1 MTQRRAVL
9 ILGAAGLALAGAIAV
24 VVLLVLR
31 EDVSRAPAVPPGPPV
46 VARASFSPPIHFFGD
61 VVLGRVEIEADRSR
75 VDPGS
80 IELNAS
86 TRPYVRAGRNQVRRD
101 THGSVERVQ
110 YTLRL
115 VCLRSDCTLS
125 TPSSP
130 RANPPTQRT
139 FTLAPALVT
148 YRLKGARG
156 LKSVTAEW
164 PALTVA
170 TRIGSA
176 RPDDFAFTTDLAVPK
191 PSYATSP
198 TLLVAVLTV
207 LGLALVLVPA
217 ALALRGVPGR
227 LLRGA
232 RGPSL
237 SALERALL
245 LLDWAARRD
254 PSDRRRALERV
265 ALELGREGRGG
276 LAEQPRVVA
285 WSRPD
290 PDPDVATAIGDELR
304 SATVTGDGNHR

>member
-1 MTQRRAVL
+1 MSRRRAAL
-9 ILGAAGLALAGAIAV
+9 ILGAAAVALAGAIAA
-24 VVLLVLR
+24 VVLLVVR
-31 EDVSRAPAVPPGPPV
+31 EDLSRAPAVPPGPPL
-46 VARASFSPPIHFFGD
+46 VASASFAPAVHFFGD
-61 VVLGRVEIEADRSR
+61 VVLGRVEVEADRSR
-75 VDPGS
+75 VDTDS
-80 IELNAS
+80 IELHAS
-86 TRPYVRAGRNQVRRD
+86 TQPYVRAGRVRVRR
-101 THGSVERVQ
+101 TAHGNVERLQ

-139 FTLAPALVT
+139 FTLVPAVVS
-148 YRLKGARG
+148 YRPTSGRKQA
-156 LKSVTAEW
+156 SVTAGW

-176 RPDDFAFTTDLAVPK
+176 RPDDFAFTTDFAVPK
-191 PSYATSP
+191 PSYATNP
-198 TLLVAVLTV
+198 GLLVAVLTV
-207 LGLALVLVPA
+207 IGLALVLVPV

-237 SALERALL
+237 SRFEHALL
-245 LLDWAARRD
+245 LLDRASRRD
-254 PSDRRRALERV
+254 AADRRRALERV
-265 ALELGREGRGG
+265 ALELGREGRGE

-285 WSRPD
+285 WSRTD

-304 SATVTGDGNHR
+304 RATATRDGNHR